1 MSTPPPQLTPLP
13 HQAAGDIPG
22 ARALYHRALALHPAS
37 PELLSNLG
45 WLEEQSGGGS
55 LASLEAA
62 AELYGRAL
70 RVLNVESPARG
81 QVEINL
87 ANVRSR
93 RGALLQ
99 AAEG

>member
-1 MSTPPPQLTPLP
+1 M
-13 HQAAGDIPG
+13 
-22 ARALYHRALALHPAS
+22 HPTS

-62 AELYGRAL
+62 AELYVRAL
-70 RVLNVESPARG
+70 RVLSVESPARR
-81 QVEINL
+81 QVEVNL

-93 RGALLQ
+93 LGALLK
-99 AAEG
+99 AAEGID